1 MSDNKQ
7 KSFLIYYDN
16 EIIVCRLSDDEAGKL
31 FKALFPYGREHVK
44 PDFENSPAL
53 AMAFDVLSMAI
64 DRDSE
69 RYAQRC
75 ERNRE
80 NGRKGGLAKAT
91 NSKQS
96 LPSGKQGL
104 ANLAYIDRDI
114 DIDRDMDRINYQQI
128 ADMYN
133 NTCVSFPRLTKLSDA
148 RKKAIKA
155 RLNTYTVEDFQ
166 RLFTMAEESDFLK
179 GKNNRNWSANFDWLI
194 KDSNMAKVLDGNYTE
209 KPQEEPKTEYDM
221 HYLDETMRR
230 IREERGDVF
239 GEDAPFK

>member
-1 MSDNKQ
+1 MSSNMKP
-7 KSFLIYYDN
+7 SFLVYYDN
-16 EIIVCRLSDDEAGKL
+16 EVIVCRLPDDEAGKL
-31 FKALFPYGREHVK
+31 FKSLFPYGRERIK
-44 PDFENSPAL
+44 PDFEYSPAL
-53 AMAFDVLSMAI
+53 AMAFDVLSMAV
-64 DRDSE
+64 DRDAK

-91 NSKQS
+91 NGKQS
-96 LPSGKQGL
+96 LPNGKQGL
-104 ANLAYIDRDI
+104 ANLADK
-114 DIDRDMDRINYQQI
+114 DMDKDKDKDKDRIDYQQI

-148 RKKAIKA
+148 RKRAIKA
-155 RLNTYTVEDFQ
+155 RLNTYSVEDFQ
-166 RLFTMAEESDFLK
+166 KLFTMAEESDFLK

-221 HYLDETMRR
+221 HYLDDTLRKAVEG
-230 IREERGDVF
+230 GDPF

>member
-31 FKALFPYGREHVK
+31 FKSLFPYGRERIK
-44 PDFENSPAL
+44 PDFEYSPAL

-64 DRDSE
+64 ERDSE
-69 RYAQRC
+69 RYTQRC

-96 LPSGKQGL
+96 LPNGKRGL

-114 DIDRDMDRINYQQI
+114 DRIDYQQI

-148 RKKAIKA
+148 RKRAIKA
-155 RLNTYTVEDFQ
+155 RLNTYSVEDFQ
-166 RLFTMAEESDFLK
+166 KLFTMAEESDFLK

-194 KDSNMAKVLDGNYTE
+194 KDSNMAKVLDGNYTK
-209 KPQEEPKTEYDM
+209 KPQEEQKSEYDM
-221 HYLDETMRR
+221 HYLDGTLRKAVEG
-230 IREERGDVF
+230 GDPF